1 MRLYTYQVSTRI
13 GVFERIGVELDG
25 GIVDLNLACATYAE
39 ESQEPNPHAYA
50 SFHVPPYMVKY
61 LEGGERSK
69 KVAVESLE
77 FVRDRLAKKG
87 KIAGPNGEQIVYSFD
102 EIKLMAPV
110 PRPNIVRDCM
120 VFLEHFRERWEQK
133 GWRVPEVFY
142 KWPCYATQS
151 GAVVAGTGDP
161 ILMPRYT
168 EQLDFELEM
177 GIYIGKRGIDIPE
190 GNAEDYIAGFTVFN
204 DVSARDVQYEEM
216 QMRLG
221 PAKGKNFEHGSIMG
235 PCMVTPDEIDYNN
248 LRMIARVN
256 GEVVADDNS
265 RDMYHK
271 FPTIVARI
279 SEDEYLYPGDFIA
292 SGTSPCGTT
301 HASKLGRWLQ
311 PGDVVELEIEGI
323 GVIRNEV
330 VKKSS

>member
-1 MRLYTYQVSTRI
+1 
-13 GVFERIGVELDG
+13 
-25 GIVDLNLACATYAE
+25 
-39 ESQEPNPHAYA
+39 
-50 SFHVPPYMVKY
+50 
-61 LEGGERSK
+61 
-69 KVAVESLE
+69 
-77 FVRDRLAKKG
+77 
-87 KIAGPNGEQIVYSFD
+87 
-102 EIKLMAPV
+102 
-110 PRPNIVRDCM
+110 
-120 VFLEHFRERWEQK
+120 
-133 GWRVPEVFY
+133 
-142 KWPCYATQS
+142 
-151 GAVVAGTGDP
+151 
-161 ILMPRYT
+161 MPRYT

-216 QMRLG
+216 QLRLG

-279 SEDEYLYPGDFIA
+279 SEEEYLYPGDFIA

-311 PGDVVELEIEGI
+311 PGRG
-323 GVIRNEV
+323 
-330 VKKSS
+330 